1 MTRPGFVP
9 RYYEI
14 EQALRVRVAG
24 LEPDAPLSS
33 DAQLCQ
39 EFGVSR
45 MTARNAVQR
54 LVQDGLV
61 YRLPGRGTFVAA
73 RGAHRHASNLTNFT
87 DEMRR
92 KGRTP
97 ASRLLERSVR
107 PATPPEALRLHVRD
121 GSSVVA
127 VRRLRLADGEP
138 VAVEQAVLRED
149 AAPAVL
155 GADLQL
161 GSLHAALVEAGLHP
175 TSGRATLG
183 SEAATKEEAR
193 LLGVPRGWPLLVE
206 RRTILDQHSVPLETS
221 ETRYAAGRYAIDV
234 EFVVEQPG
242 AGSLVATTKGGANR

>member
-1 MTRPGFVP
+1 MTRPTFVP

-14 EQALRVRVAG
+14 EQALRVRIAG
-24 LEPDAPLSS
+24 LEPDAPVSS
-33 DAQLCQ
+33 DSKLCE

-92 KGRTP
+92 KGRRPSST
-97 ASRLLERSVR
+97 LLERSVR
-107 PATPPEALRLHVRD
+107 PATAAEALRLRLDD
-121 GSSVVA
+121 GADVVA
-127 VRRLRLADGEP
+127 VRRIRLADGEP
-138 VAVEQAVLRED
+138 VAVERAVLRGD
-149 AAPAVL
+149 AAAAVL
-155 GADLQL
+155 AADLQS
-161 GSLHAALVEAGLHP
+161 GSLHAALVDAGLYP

-183 SEAATKEEAR
+183 SEAATQEEAR
-193 LLGVPRGWPLLVE
+193 LLGVTHGWPLLVE
-206 RRTILDQHSVPLETS
+206 RRTILDQSSVPLETT

-234 EFVVEQPG
+234 DFVVEQPG
-242 AGSLVATTKGGANR
+242 HSHAVPLTDASTSA